1 VKLVDR
7 PNIGLCLDTFQTVGS
22 EYADPTTSSGLISTE
37 GVQANL
43 EQNWKYSLANLTKT
57 VPKEKIYL
65 LQISDAY
72 RPKTPLEDKVS
83 PFPLP
88 IKLPFLCLKV
98 PNSPSPQT
106 QLILS

>member
-22 EYADPTTSSGLISTE
+22 EYADPITASGLISTE
-37 GVQANL
+37 GIQAKL
-43 EQNWKYSLANLTKT
+43 EQNWQHSLASLTKM

-72 RPKTPLEDKVS
+72 KPKTPIEDKVS
-83 PFPLP
+83 SFPP
-88 IKLPFLCLKV
+88 P
-98 PNSPSPQT
+98 PST
-106 QLILS
+106 LNYFFSILSSNSSPL

>member
-37 GVQANL
+37 GVQAKL
-43 EQNWKYSLANLTKT
+43 EQNWEHSLANLTKT

-72 RPKTPLEDKVS
+72 RLKTPLEDKVTHS
-83 PFPLP
+83 LLP
-88 IKLPFLCLKV
+88 INLPFLYLKFQILLRLN
-98 PNSPSPQT
+98 PN
-106 QLILS
+106 